1 MTKPLNVVATPL
13 AGLNAIEASA
23 GTGKTWTIAALYL
36 RLVLEQ
42 ALPVERILVV
52 TFTKAATAELRSRI
66 RARLVEARAA
76 VEQVM
81 VGGAC
86 GADGAAADPL
96 LAELQPRIAP
106 ERAQALLTLAIE
118 NFDLAAIHTIHG
130 FCQRAL
136 AERAFESGQ
145 AFDAELM
152 TDDTPLLRE
161 VVQDFWRRELAS
173 AAPRR
178 AATILARLKGPEA
191 LLATLRSLLG
201 KPYLERRAPAAADV
215 TAEAQFEAAFA
226 NGRALWA
233 QRGEA
238 ALAMLRDWPGLSQ
251 VSYKPA
257 QIQTHG
263 RRLAAW
269 LESGG
274 AGDAPLDSLARFT
287 PGALAKGTT
296 KKATTPVDPLFDA
309 LDVLHGT
316 ATAIAEA
323 EERAFGHLLQRALDT
338 CEAALR
344 QRKAQLN
351 RQAFDDLLLRLH
363 DALAGEGGAVLAQS
377 LRDRFAAALIDE
389 FQDTDP
395 LQYAIFER
403 VFAHESVPLFFVG
416 DPKQAIYSFRGADL
430 QAYLN
435 ARDAAGEPWVL
446 GTNRRSAPPLVE
458 AVNTLFAAQPSPFR
472 DGRLAFHPVASV
484 ADHAALTVAGAEPPP
499 LEVWFLP
506 RVANEKGK
514 LSDLGKTETT
524 QRIAEAVAADIAGLL
539 NRAERGEARL
549 GSAPVAG
556 GDIAILVK
564 SHHQGRVMHEA
575 LTAVNVACVRY
586 GQDSVFDTREAT
598 EVERLLLAVAEP
610 GHEGRVRGALATDLL
625 GYTGEQLFALEQD
638 AAAWDAVLGNFHRWH
653 ALCRDRGFIAMWS
666 LLLAECA
673 VAPRLL
679 AAPEGER
686 RMTNLQHLSELLQHL
701 AHDEGLDA
709 DALAKRIADE
719 RAGEA
724 HDSFGS
730 EARLLRLESDEHLVR
745 IVTIHAAKGLEYPVV
760 YCPFLWDGGRP
771 RKALPVRFH
780 DAADHRG
787 VLDFGSAAFADGEAQ
802 AEAERRAE
810 QLRLA
815 YVALTRAKQRCVLA
829 WGGIRDADTSPL
841 AWLLHGLDGDAFK
854 ALDDHALRAALA
866 ALQQRA
872 AGIAIAPL
880 PEPGEVYQP
889 LADEHTAFRARHFRG
904 HIAPP
909 WRTHSFTGWVASG
922 AASRVTT
929 ELPDHDAHAEAIEG
943 LAEEFGAGEVS
954 VVTGLASA
962 PGMGEAPNTSVRA
975 EPVEAHSTPAL
986 TRITPLQTDVST
998 DSALRQAQGERV
1010 EIPGGTFG
1018 EFVPE
1023 FPRGSEAGSA
1033 LHGILELGE
1042 FGAIDGALV
1051 ERQLALF
1058 GIESRWAEPARAWL
1072 DEVTRCVLDESGGD
1086 GLRLCDVPRQRQLR
1100 ELEFLF
1106 PIAVPNMAAL
1116 AAAIGPGQG
1125 ADGRLDARVARL
1137 NPGAAG
1143 GFLKGYIDLVIEHD
1157 GRLWLL
1163 DYKSN
1168 WLGPQRADYGPAAL
1182 AQAMAEADYDL
1193 QALLYAVA
1201 LQRLLRLRQSAAPT
1215 PQLGGAYYLFLRG
1228 MHADRPGSGV
1238 HRWVPDA
1245 DLIHRVDACLAR
1257 QEGGLLP

>member
-1 MTKPLNVVATPL
+1 MSRPLDVVAIPL

-66 RARLVEARAA
+66 RARLVAARAA
-76 VEQVM
+76 LETGEIGTDVV
-81 VGGAC
+81 
-86 GADGAAADPL
+86 
-96 LAELQPRIAP
+96 LAEVLPRIAP
-106 ERAQALLTLAIE
+106 ARAQALLTLAIE
-118 NFDLAAIHTIHG
+118 SFDLAAIHTIHG

-238 ALAMLRDWPGLSQ
+238 ALAMLSDWPGLSQ

-257 QIQTHG
+257 QIQSHG
-263 RRLAAW
+263 RRLGTW
-269 LESGG
+269 LESSG

-287 PGALAKGTT
+287 PGALAKGTN

-309 LDVLHGT
+309 LEALHGA
-316 ATAIAEA
+316 ATALAEA
-323 EERAFGHLLQRALDT
+323 EDRAFGHLLQRALDT

-446 GTNRRSAPPLVE
+446 GTNRRSTPPLVE

-484 ADHAALTVAGAEPPP
+484 ADHAVLNVAGVEPPP

-514 LSDLGKTETT
+514 LAELGKTETT
-524 QRIAEAVAADIAGLL
+524 QRIAEAVAADIASLL
-539 NRAERGEARL
+539 NRAARGEASL
-549 GSAPVAG
+549 GSAPLAG

-586 GQDSVFDTREAT
+586 GQDSVFDTREAM

-787 VLDFGSAAFADGEAQ
+787 VLDFGSAAFAEGEAQ

-841 AWLLHGLDGDAFK
+841 AWLLHGVDGDAFK
-854 ALDDHALRAALA
+854 ALDDHALRGALA
-866 ALQQRA
+866 ALQQSA

-904 HIAPP
+904 HIAAP

-929 ELPDHDAHAEAIEG
+929 ELPDHDAHAEVIVGGESTGDDNAVAAPVPDQSQIAP
-943 LAEEFGAGEVS
+943 LAGQGAVQGDFFAAPAVQDPRDATAALDA
-954 VVTGLASA
+954 VDAGDFVLA
-962 PGMGEAPNTSVRA
+962 
-975 EPVEAHSTPAL
+975 
-986 TRITPLQTDVST
+986 
-998 DSALRQAQGERV
+998 
-1010 EIPGGTFG
+1010 
-1018 EFVPE
+1018 

-1072 DEVTRCVLDESGGD
+1072 DEVTRCVLDENSGD

-1106 PIAVPNMAAL
+1106 PIAVPDMAAL

-1182 AQAMAEADYDL
+1182 AQVMAEADYDL

-1201 LQRLLRLRQSAAPT
+1201 LQRLLRLRQSAAPA

-1245 DLIHRVDACLAR
+1245 DLIRRVDACLAR